1 MGLLNDYFIM
11 FKSKGFKLVVLFFFE
26 VHLYDLI
33 YGLDTSLSKKSDNNL
48 IPYMASWT
56 STNKKAFQFIRKV
69 EKDYKDFAFID
80 IGVGKGKTVHMATKH
95 LKNMQMY
102 FGIDNDTENL
112 ATCRANLRNIRNIK
126 IIQYDAMNFRLFN
139 LRYKKF
145 IVYLYNPFK
154 PDIFISFLENNYQ
167 LIKYLILIN
176 NNYSSEIIKMHL
188 FNLEFETSG
197 WHVNQK
203 ITIFSRD

>member
-1 MGLLNDYFIM
+1 
-11 FKSKGFKLVVLFFFE
+11 
-26 VHLYDLI
+26 
-33 YGLDTSLSKKSDNNL
+33 
-48 IPYMASWT
+48 MASWT

-154 PDIFISFLENNYQ
+154 SDIFISFLENNYQ

-176 NNYSSEIIKMHL
+176 NNYYSEIIKMHL